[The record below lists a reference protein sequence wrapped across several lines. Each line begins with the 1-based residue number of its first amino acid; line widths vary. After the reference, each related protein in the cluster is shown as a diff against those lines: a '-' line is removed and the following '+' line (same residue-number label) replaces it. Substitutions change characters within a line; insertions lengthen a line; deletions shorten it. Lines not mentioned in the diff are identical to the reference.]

1 MPARPAGAVVLDVQG
16 VGIRFHRNRRKR
28 MQLRELLIRG
38 HTGPPTRAEFWALRD
53 VSFQVRAGE
62 AVGVVGANGT
72 GKSTLLKIIAGVL
85 IPDEGRVNLNAG
97 VAPLIELTGGF
108 AGELTARENIH
119 LMAGIHGLPK
129 SVIAERFDEIV
140 DFAEVRDSLDTPF
153 RHFSSGMKVRL
164 GFSVITQLDEPVIL
178 VDEVLAVG
186 DRAFREK
193 CYGRIEELLAA
204 GRTLFLVSHNEADL
218 ERFCERGLYLR
229 DSRLVVDGPIEKAIA
244 AYHEADPR
252 KRPRGGSGRG

>member
-1 MPARPAGAVVLDVQG
+1 MGAGPAGPVVLEAQG

-28 MQLRELLIRG
+28 MQLRELLIKG
-38 HTGPPTRAEFWALRD
+38 HTGPPSREEFWALRD
-53 VSFQVRAGE
+53 VSFQVRTGE
-62 AVGVVGANGT
+62 AVGVVGPNGT

-85 IPDEGRVNLNAG
+85 IPDEGTVSLDAG

-119 LMAGIHGLPK
+119 LLAGIHGLPK
-129 SVIAERFDEIV
+129 RVIQERFDEIV

-164 GFSVITQLDEPVIL
+164 GFAVVTQLDEPVIL

-186 DRAFREK
+186 DRVFKEK
-193 CYGRIEELLAA
+193 CYGRIEELLAD
-204 GRTLFLVSHNEADL
+204 GRTLFLVSHNENDL
-218 ERFCERGLYLR
+218 RRFCERGLYLR
-229 DSRLVVDGPIEKAIA
+229 QGRLVVDGPIDEAID
-244 AYHEADPR
+244 AYHADDPR
-252 KRPRGGSGRG
+252 KAARAARA

>member
-1 MPARPAGAVVLDVQG
+1 MKPVVLAAQG
-16 VGIRFHRNRRKR
+16 VGIRFHRSRRKR

-38 HTGPPTRAEFWALRD
+38 RTGPPSREEFWALRD
-53 VSFQVRAGE
+53 VSFEVRAGE
-62 AVGVVGANGT
+62 AVGVVGGNGT

-85 IPDEGRVNLNAG
+85 IPDEGRVRLDAG

-129 SVIAERFDEIV
+129 RVIDERFDEIV
-140 DFAEVRDSLDTPF
+140 DFAEVRDALDTPF

-164 GFSVITQLDEPVIL
+164 GFSVVTQLDEPVIL

-186 DRAFREK
+186 DRTFKDK
-193 CYGRIEELLAA
+193 CYARIEDLLGA
-204 GRTLFLVSHNEADL
+204 GRTLFLVSHNEHDL
-218 ERFCERGLYLR
+218 NRFCERGLYLR
-229 DSRLVVDGPIEKAIA
+229 EGRLVVDGPVDKALA
-244 AYHEADPR
+244 AYHDDDPR
-252 KRPRGGSGRG
+252 RARSPRR

>member
-1 MPARPAGAVVLDVQG
+1 MPPRPAGAVVLEAQG
-16 VGIRFHRNRRKR
+16 VGIRFHRNRRRR

-38 HTGPPTRAEFWALRD
+38 RTGPPSRAEFWALRD

-85 IPDEGRVNLNAG
+85 IPDEGRVTLNAG

-119 LMAGIHGLPK
+119 LLAGIHGLPR

-218 ERFCERGLYLR
+218 TRFCERGLYLR
-229 DSRLVVDGPIEKAIA
+229 DSRLVVDGGAW
-244 AYHEADPR
+244 EAVPC
-252 KRPRGGSGRG
+252 S

>member
-1 MPARPAGAVVLDVQG
+1 MPARPAGAVVLEAQG

-129 SVIAERFDEIV
+129 HVIAERFDEIV

-204 GRTLFLVSHNEADL
+204 GRTLFLVSHNESDL

-229 DSRLVVDGPIEKAIA
+229 DGRLVVDGPIEKAIA

-252 KRPRGGSGRG
+252 KRARGAGGRG

>member
-1 MPARPAGAVVLDVQG
+1 
-16 VGIRFHRNRRKR
+16 
-28 MQLRELLIRG
+28 
-38 HTGPPTRAEFWALRD
+38 
-53 VSFQVRAGE
+53 
-62 AVGVVGANGT
+62 
-72 GKSTLLKIIAGVL
+72 
-85 IPDEGRVNLNAG
+85 
-97 VAPLIELTGGF
+97 
-108 AGELTARENIH
+108 
-119 LMAGIHGLPK
+119 MAGIHGLPK
-129 SVIAERFDEIV
+129 HVIAERFDEIV

-204 GRTLFLVSHNEADL
+204 GRTLFLVSHNESDL

-229 DSRLVVDGPIEKAIA
+229 DGRLVVDGPIEKAIA

-252 KRPRGGSGRG
+252 KRARGAGGRG